1 MEGWDAAL
9 IAAFILAFALISGR
23 IRGTPITP
31 PIVFVGFGFLV
42 GPRVLDWIDLPTSNE
57 LIHTLAKLTLVLVL
71 FTDASGIRLRALE
84 RERVLPLRLLG
95 IGLPLTIIV
104 GFGVAA
110 LLFGELGLWGAAI
123 LAVILAPTDAALGQ
137 AVVTNEKVP
146 GRIRQTLNVESGL
159 NDGICVPIL
168 AVCTAGAAAA
178 GVAEG
183 MPAGDY
189 WIRFGLKSIGYGV
202 LAGVVVGLVAVRLVD
217 RSIRAGWMSQ
227 GWQRLSMIGI
237 PLLAFAIAEAT
248 GGSGFIASFVAGL
261 AVGHTTRHIKG
272 HVMEFAEHAGD
283 LLSLFT
289 WLIFGGVLVTAAID
303 GFTWQI
309 VLYALLSL
317 TVIRM
322 APVAMALFRMRLNR
336 TTVAFVGRFGPRG
349 LASIVFTMELIQN
362 DAVAGRTIIAQVVTW
377 TVLLSVIIHGVTAAA
392 GADWYA
398 RRMEQAT
405 GDATDGEVE
414 IDSDVR
420 GPEMKK

>member
-1 MEGWDAAL
+1 MEGWDAVL
-9 IAAFILAFALISGR
+9 IAGFILAFALVSRR
-23 IRGTPITP
+23 IRGTPITA

-42 GPRVLDWIDLPTSNE
+42 GPRGLDWIDLPTSSE
-57 LIHTLAKLTLVLVL
+57 LIHWLAKLTLVLIL

-95 IGLPLTIIV
+95 IGLPLTLAV

-110 LLFGELGLWGAAI
+110 LLFGDLELWEAGI

-146 GRIRQTLNVESGL
+146 GRIRQSLNVESGL

-178 GVAEG
+178 ESAEA
-183 MPAGDY
+183 MQASDY
-189 WIRFGLKSIGYGV
+189 WIRFGLESIGYGV
-202 LAGVVVGLVAVRLVD
+202 LSGVVVGLFAVRLVD
-217 RSIRAGWMSQ
+217 WSIRAGWMSH

-237 PLLAFAIAEAT
+237 PLLAFTIAEAT

-261 AVGHTTRHIKG
+261 SVGHTTRHIKG
-272 HVMEFAEHAGD
+272 HVMEFAEDAGD

-289 WLIFGGVLVTAAID
+289 WLIFGGVLVTVAID
-303 GFTWQI
+303 HFTWQ
-309 VLYALLSL
+309 VALYAVLSL
-317 TVIRM
+317 TVVRM
-322 APVAMALFRMRLNR
+322 APVAVALLGMRLNR
-336 TTVAFVGRFGPRG
+336 TTVAFLGWFGPRG

-362 DAVAGRTIIAQVVTW
+362 DAVAGRSTIAQVVTW

-392 GADWYA
+392 GANWYA
-398 RRMEQAT
+398 RKMQPTTVDA
-405 GDATDGEVE
+405 GDGGGD
-414 IDSDVR
+414 
-420 GPEMKK
+420 PERQR